1 MATKIQTAGGVITVD
16 SKVEVNEKAISDAIR
31 AITQN
36 SMKHIMQTVANKIVA
51 RTLPNNPQSGKSPTK
66 KGVNNLRRRIKE
78 NIANSDFLQA
88 FPNNE
93 GKPIWSK
100 VEGHTAIPAIVVK
113 KYRGRPSKG
122 RKINQP
128 DRIYSADELVKH
140 IRDNTKMVRKK
151 GAAMRVRNGKSKF
164 VWTTK
169 AHLQAAMRK
178 FQARAGNTIF
188 GWSPLAELVGSAA
201 MRKSLNDGNFDKPG
215 GAAKYTPAEFR
226 SIDEI
231 RLSAVDANA
240 PKEIVNYNQ
249 RCIDSMM
256 PQWVNSAIRS
266 ELKFISTAKLL
277 RGLKV
282 PPDVKIS
289 IE

>member
-1 MATKIQTAGGVITVD
+1 MATKIQTAGGTIIVN
-16 SKVEVNEKAISDAIR
+16 SKIEVNEKAISDAIR

-36 SMKHIMQTVANKIVA
+36 SMKHIMQTVTNKIVA

-93 GKPIWSK
+93 GKPIWSE
-100 VEGHTAIPAIVVK
+100 VEGQTAIPVIVAK

-140 IRDNTKMVRKK
+140 IRDNTKMIRKK
-151 GAAMRVRNGKSKF
+151 GAAMRVRKDKSKF

-188 GWSPLAELVGSAA
+188 GWSSLAELVGSAA
-201 MRKSLNDGNFDKPG
+201 MRKSLNGGNFDKPG
-215 GAAKYTPAEFR
+215 GVAKYTPAEFR

-231 RLSAVDANA
+231 RLFAENTNV
-240 PKEIVNYNQ
+240 PKEAANYNQ

-266 ELKFISTAKLL
+266 ELKFISSAKVL

-282 PPDVKIS
+282 PPDVKIT